1 MAVLNSEALMSEPF
15 AFTTH
20 QDHHSVSMALEALP
34 VEWKSSSFKLALS
47 IESQSFGACYR
58 NAVA

>member
-1 MAVLNSEALMSEPF
+1 MSEPF

-47 IESQSFGACYR
+47 IESQSFRACYR